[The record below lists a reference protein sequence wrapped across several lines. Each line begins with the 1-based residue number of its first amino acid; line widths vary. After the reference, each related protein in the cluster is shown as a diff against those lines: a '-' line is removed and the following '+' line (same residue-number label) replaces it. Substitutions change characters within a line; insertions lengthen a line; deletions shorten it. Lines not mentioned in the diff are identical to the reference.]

1 MPSNYAREKLPEM
14 RRRAAGDLGQA
25 VAQVAPRIWPGLP
38 QPQAIATSA
47 NSMGRT
53 EYITAAGFPE
63 IGYYQVPQ
71 STWDN
76 QRCSAEVQ
84 AVLGRCANADFR
96 DDVLGQVAI
105 GLLDRR
111 QDGVSIGGGSVGSQW
126 TWAVGEMAYVMG
138 GGNART
144 LVRQHAARISE
155 VPEPQRFAALILA
168 ATPTATK
175 NQARMMVRTW
185 QRLKTGELLAQSLG
199 EPTDWYQVTL
209 SDAPDYEL
217 ALSAK
222 YAGVAGP
229 ATLDG

>member
-1 MPSNYAREKLPEM
+1 MPRTATSGMPSNYAREKLPEM

-71 STWDN
+71 STWDDP
-76 QRCSAEVQ
+76 RGARPEGWL
-84 AVLGRCANADFR
+84 LGRCATRTSRN
-96 DDVLGQVAI
+96 DVLGQVAI

-126 TWAVGEMAYVMG
+126 TWAVGREMAYVMG
-138 GGNART
+138 SGNART

-155 VPEPQRFAALILA
+155 VPEPQRFAALIFA
-168 ATPTATK
+168 A
-175 NQARMMVRTW
+175 
-185 QRLKTGELLAQSLG
+185 QRLPRIRRA
-199 EPTDWYQVTL
+199 
-209 SDAPDYEL
+209 
-217 ALSAK
+217 
-222 YAGVAGP
+222 
-229 ATLDG
+229 